1 MTASEG
7 KAEML
12 KRLIAF
18 ALAPAMVMVVAARA
32 GDVPALQPGEYQVR
46 VSIELPHVEDTGASK
61 VATICVPESDSHPTW
76 GLVVLGDNNPL
87 ARCPASNV
95 RRDGNTLTFD
105 IICRGGNQATA
116 SARYTVAAQRFAGVI
131 AMKMGGK
138 NMTMI
143 EHQTGHRVGSCK
155 PA

>member
-1 MTASEG
+1 ME
-7 KAEML
+7 
-12 KRLIAF
+12 KRLIA
-18 ALAPAMVMVVAARA
+18 LASAMIMGAAAR
-32 GDVPALQPGEYQVR
+32 GEDVPVLQPGEYE
-46 VSIELPHVEDTGASK
+46 VSVSLELPHVEETGASK
-61 VATICVPESDSHPTW
+61 VASICVSERNGHPTW
-76 GLVVLGDNNPL
+76 GLVVLSDNNPL

-105 IICRGGNQATA
+105 LICPGRSQAIA
-116 SARYTVAAQRFAGVI
+116 SAKYTLAAQGFAGVI

-143 EHQTGHRVGSCK
+143 ERQTGRRIGSCK